1 MALLASICS
10 CVRGRPASSVRSSSP
25 LGAFSAAAAV
35 IYFALLAAFGAFA
48 LHHYTL
54 PPAPS
59 SPSHAVNASFSA
71 VRAVEDLLSVIAAE
85 PHMANSDRNDFVRR
99 FIAEELGSL
108 KTYGEDRGHSVDLLL
123 HDPVNMFVRPVYWQS
138 NNVALR
144 INANAN
150 NNSLA
155 SALLVSA
162 HYDSAPLAPGATDN
176 GIAVA
181 AMLEVIRNLL
191 SLPASSSRLQS
202 SVIFLFNNG
211 EEISLYGARTFLRH
225 PWCTDVKAFINID
238 SGGAAGE
245 GARSAVWRSNSLDM
259 MRGYAQSA
267 PYPHASVAVQDL
279 AALVPSETDATV
291 YGTWGGLPGI
301 DLAFYNTRGLYHSQ
315 FDDVAHV
322 SPRSVQQMGDNL
334 LQNVRYFCAQDVAE
348 LRVQQSTTGYAK
360 TDFVYAEVRGLG
372 MFAVSAQAYRF
383 AILAL
388 LIFIL
393 STACAT
399 AVACGAIASMWPFV
413 NACIVVSLSLML
425 PPGVVFLLS
434 WLKTWANYGSTYGHP
449 VLNFAW
455 IAPTVILVVLLVL
468 HLVAPRIQIGR
479 GVTETLYT
487 PIVDVESLEHDG
499 MNALD
504 SEDEAAEV
512 VDAHGEE
519 NGEETSLE
527 PSRWI
532 EDTREGQIFGSTW
545 TSYAVLALYTCGLC
559 LALLLSHAGKQS
571 GFIILELAFWSVLAI
586 AVNAAFALAP
596 RFAPTDSS
604 CAAALVCFSER
615 WSWFLTL
622 CLGATVPLFRQ
633 TDMMYFAVTGFLPA
647 TIGEGLAEGALD
659 VMLAAQVTLALTP
672 TLSTLRRVPSRA
684 LKLSI
689 ALVGAAAVA
698 VYILA
703 SYRFPFSSHSP
714 VHVMYNEVWDVTSA
728 QSANSSSF
736 TLRADA
742 VFSAAKLGELAHSRG
757 VRGLDCSSVPDICVY
772 RDAPTPVIHAAKN
785 PSQVLDWSNVMQIAF
800 DVHAATKSGSRIVVR
815 GNFTGLPGS
824 RACTFSAI
832 GADDV
837 CDADAQIELSLR
849 PRAVDGSGWIN
860 KDGSPHD
867 IQHPLADDAARSSCP
882 VVQALT
888 LYSRA
893 ATDVANRTVSADFSV
908 TYRAGI
914 SPPTLQLL
922 CRIDETGIS
931 RARSLVDGVL
941 IGGWLGWYG
950 WWGGQDWGVLHGG
963 LAVLKK
969 IQALK

>member
-1 MALLASICS
+1 MASLLAAIYS
-10 CVRGRPASSVRSSSP
+10 CVRGPSAPLLRRRRPARPAAATAASSSSSVRCP
-25 LGAFSAAAAV
+25 
-35 IYFALLAAFGAFA
+35 
-48 LHHYTL
+48 
-54 PPAPS
+54 
-59 SPSHAVNASFSA
+59 
-71 VRAVEDLLSVIAAE
+71 RVEDLLSVIAAE
-85 PHMANSDRNDFVRR
+85 PHTANSDRNDFVRR

-108 KTYGEDRGHSVDLLL
+108 KIYGEDRGHSVDLLL
-123 HDPVNMFVRPVYWQS
+123 DDPVNMFVRPVYWQS

-144 INANAN
+144 IKAN
-150 NNSLA
+150 NNSVA
-155 SALLVSA
+155 SPPPALLVSA

-191 SLPASSSRLQS
+191 SLPASSRLQS

-211 EEISLYGARTFLRH
+211 IRGVQT
-225 PWCTDVKAFINID
+225 KAFINID

-259 MRGYAQSA
+259 MRGYAESA
-267 PYPHASVAVQDL
+267 PYPHGTVAVQDL
-279 AALVPSETDATV
+279 AALIPSETDATV

-334 LQNVRYFCAQDVAE
+334 LQN
-348 LRVQQSTTGYAK
+348 
-360 TDFVYAEVRGLG
+360 AEVRGLG
-372 MFAVSAQAYRF
+372 MFAVSAQTYRF
-383 AILAL
+383 AILVL

-399 AVACGAIASMWPFV
+399 VVWSFRTAANTFKIASMLPFV

-425 PPGVVFLLS
+425 PPVVVFLLS
-434 WLKTWANYGSTYGHP
+434 WLKTWANYGSTYGYP

-468 HLVAPRIQIGR
+468 HLVAPRIQL
-479 GVTETLYT
+479 GVAAETETLYT
-487 PIVDVESLEHDG
+487 PIVDIESHERDG

-504 SEDEAAEV
+504 TDDEAAEV
-512 VDAHGEE
+512 VDM
-519 NGEETSLE
+519 NGEEISSE
-527 PSRWI
+527 PSRRI
-532 EDTREGQIFGSTW
+532 EDTHERQIFGSTW

-596 RFAPTDSS
+596 RFAPADSTYP
-604 CAAALVCFSER
+604 AVLVCFSER
-615 WSWFLTL
+615 WSWFLSL

-633 TDMMYFAVTGFLPA
+633 TDMIYLAVTGFLPA
-647 TIGEGLAEGALD
+647 TIGEGLAEGVVD
-659 VMLAAQVTLALTP
+659 VMLAAQATLALTP
-672 TLSTLRRVPSRA
+672 TLSTLRCVPRRA

-689 ALVGAAAVA
+689 ALLGTAAVA

-736 TLRADA
+736 TLRTDS
-742 VFSAAKLGELAHSRG
+742 VFSAAKLGELARSRG
-757 VRGLDCSSVPDICVY
+757 VRGLDCSSVPDLCVY

-785 PSQVLDWSNVMQIAF
+785 SSQVLDWSNVMQIAF

-832 GADDV
+832 GAEDV

-867 IQHPLADDAARSSCP
+867 MQHPLADAAWSCP

-914 SPPTLQLL
+914 LPPTLQLL

-950 WWGGQDWGVLHGG
+950 WWGGEDWDVLHGG

-969 IQALK
+969 VQGL